1 MGKNKEV
8 SLVNQPRRCNVKKTE
23 ANKRL
28 KSSICQKIL
37 GLFLAEKEFLANMTA
52 RMEKL
57 RHELEKEF
65 GELPQGEKIKF
76 LKEEINS
83 YSDDEFGAILGV
95 TPNAIRGYRSKAG
108 VQRNLNG
115 RLTSEQ
121 RELVEKTPRE
131 EIGVLAKQIGCH
143 EHYLLAIK
151 KASER
156 LAV

>member
-1 MGKNKEV
+1 MNT
-8 SLVNQPRRCNVKKTE
+8 TE
-23 ANKRL
+23 AGKRL
-28 KSSICQKIL
+28 ESSVGQKIL

-65 GELPQGEKIKF
+65 GEIPQGEKIKF
-76 LKEEINS
+76 LKEEIKF

-108 VQRNLNG
+108 IQRNLNG

-121 RELVEKTPRE
+121 RKLVKKASLQKIST
-131 EIGVLAKQIGCH
+131 IAKQVGCNK
-143 EHYLLAIK
+143 EYLLAIK
-151 KASER
+151 KAGEQ
-156 LAV
+156 LA